1 MAQSSRTHRM
11 ISGYFTRVGLHHRNE
26 VQLGPFMIDIVI
38 GNRLAVEVDGPHHF
52 FRETNMRT
60 ALSILKTRVLEAMGW
75 KVVHIHHDEWAQC
88 VTGQKRHLYCY
99 SFWRHLLPNWGEQA
113 DTKPKVGDLIRLVA
127 KSRNNDTEDASLVDI
142 ERRFSTDRLSLEE
155 YEDFLKTVSEHYLD
169 PSQVTQP
176 PPDAAF
182 DAIPANAAADAPQQL
197 LEPSSPPLSPFD
209 PTPSHMLGEERPRDK
224 IREDDHAVTEA
235 TRAASQSAGPREKR
249 KRARQEE
256 LVREVEALMSEA
268 DAAEKAAQSEEA
280 PPGTSR
286 AHPVAPPPP
295 EDLGK
300 PLPRYHRQ
308 AKDRRPKATAKD
320 DAKNEAEGD
329 AAPAIEGLID
339 RRAAA
344 DTTSAVDLSAYRSSD
359 RRERMKPR
367 SGVHEMDEDLLDS
380 LDELFKPPPAEP
392 QRRAHEGGGDDEAS
406 ETEPAGG
413 RGRRKKREASEVDLA
428 ARKMAK
434 EEKQRAEE
442 SGLLL
447 GEVDTD
453 ADSDEEQQL
462 PATASLSDR
471 PAERT
476 TAALPPF
483 SSLPPFL
490 SHEQAFDITSEML
503 EEERPATT
511 LSLRAALS
519 SDGAPSTAAD
529 QRNGD
534 SYDLIHHGPP
544 GVIDIDGGG
553 HVSVSEWT
561 GSQAEEARVRSRGAG
576 RKRRRVIDPDKLQ
589 EELEGIA
596 LAQQAQ
602 GNRTGG

>member
-1 MAQSSRTHRM
+1 
-11 ISGYFTRVGLHHRNE
+11 
-26 VQLGPFMIDIVI
+26 
-38 GNRLAVEVDGPHHF
+38 
-52 FRETNMRT
+52 
-60 ALSILKTRVLEAMGW
+60 
-75 KVVHIHHDEWAQC
+75 
-88 VTGQKRHLYCY
+88 
-99 SFWRHLLPNWGEQA
+99 
-113 DTKPKVGDLIRLVA
+113 
-127 KSRNNDTEDASLVDI
+127 
-142 ERRFSTDRLSLEE
+142 
-155 YEDFLKTVSEHYLD
+155 
-169 PSQVTQP
+169 
-176 PPDAAF
+176 
-182 DAIPANAAADAPQQL
+182 
-197 LEPSSPPLSPFD
+197 
-209 PTPSHMLGEERPRDK
+209 
-224 IREDDHAVTEA
+224 
-235 TRAASQSAGPREKR
+235 
-249 KRARQEE
+249 
-256 LVREVEALMSEA
+256 
-268 DAAEKAAQSEEA
+268 
-280 PPGTSR
+280 
-286 AHPVAPPPP
+286 
-295 EDLGK
+295 
-300 PLPRYHRQ
+300 
-308 AKDRRPKATAKD
+308 
-320 DAKNEAEGD
+320 
-329 AAPAIEGLID
+329 
-339 RRAAA
+339 
-344 DTTSAVDLSAYRSSD
+344 
-359 RRERMKPR
+359 MKPR